1 MNLRAGGKK
10 FPQCSRLASTRI
22 FCQLPRVDAFL
33 QSFAMTYAALFP
45 IANPLG
51 NAAIFLSIT
60 PGEKSTQRQSQ
71 ALMGSLYMFGI
82 LLLFFVAGNFVM
94 RFFGITLDGVRVA
107 GGLVVA
113 HVGFKLMNP
122 KKEDTHGPEE
132 EAEAKAKPDISLS
145 PLAIPLLAGP
155 GSMAVVMSLST
166 YHPTVLHT
174 GMSGIAAGIAAVCLT
189 CWVMLREAELVLRVL
204 GVNGANALTKIM
216 AFLLLSIGVQLTLNG
231 AQDWLAAIIK
241 AN

>member
-1 MNLRAGGKK
+1 VNE
-10 FPQCSRLASTRI
+10 FI
-22 FCQLPRVDAFL
+22 H
-33 QSFAMTYAALFP
+33 SFAMTYAALFP

-60 PGEKSTQRQSQ
+60 PGEKSALRRSQ
-71 ALMGSLYMFGI
+71 ALKGSIYMFLI
-82 LLLFFVAGNFVM
+82 LLLFFIAGNFLM
-94 RFFGITLDGVRVA
+94 RFFGITLDGIRVA

-122 KKEDTHGPEE
+122 RKEDTHGPEE

-166 YHPTVLHT
+166 YHSSPFQM
-174 GMSGIAAGIAAVCLT
+174 GMAGIMAGIAAVCVT
-189 CWVMLREAELVLRVL
+189 CWLMLREAELVLRVL

-216 AFLLLSIGVQLTLNG
+216 AFLLLAIGVQLTLNG
-231 AQDWLAAIIK
+231 AQDWLAGILK

>member
-1 MNLRAGGKK
+1 MEERNSLKAGLQ
-10 FPQCSRLASTRI
+10 PPVSVW
-22 FCQLPRVDAFL
+22 LPDVSEFL
-33 QSFAMTYAALFP
+33 HSFAMTYAALFP

-60 PGEKSTQRQSQ
+60 PGEKSGQRRSQ
-71 ALMGSLYMFGI
+71 ALKGSIYMFLI
-82 LLLFFVAGNFVM
+82 LLLFFIAGNFLM
-94 RFFGITLDGVRVA
+94 RFFGITLDGIRIA

-113 HVGFKLMNP
+113 HVGFKLMTP

-132 EAEAKAKPDISLS
+132 EAEARAKPDISLS

-166 YHPTVLHT
+166 FHPSAFQA
-174 GMSGIAAGIAAVCLT
+174 GMAGIAAGIAAVCLT
-189 CWVMLREAELVLRVL
+189 CWVMLREAEIVLRVL

-216 AFLLLSIGVQLTLNG
+216 AFLLLAIGVQLTLNG
-231 AQDWLAAIIK
+231 AQNWLAAILK
-241 AN
+241 AA

>member
-1 MNLRAGGKK
+1 LR
-10 FPQCSRLASTRI
+10 
-22 FCQLPRVDAFL
+22 RVGDFI

-60 PGEKSTQRQSQ
+60 DGEKAAERHSQ
-71 ALMGSLYMFGI
+71 ALKGSLYMFGI
-82 LLLFFVAGNFVM
+82 LLLFFIGGNFIM
-94 RFFGITLDGVRVA
+94 RFFGITLDGIRVA

-122 KKEDTHGPEE
+122 KKADTHGPEE

-155 GSMAVVMSLST
+155 GSMAVVMSFSSFHESI
-166 YHPTVLHT
+166 YSQ
-174 GMSGIAAGIAAVCLT
+174 GMLGMLAGIFAVCAT
-189 CWVMLREAELVLRVL
+189 CWIMLRQADSVLGVL

-216 AFLLLSIGVQLTLNG
+216 AFLLLAIGVQLAMNG
-231 AQDWLAAIIK
+231 GQHWLQQTFAAAK
-241 AN
+241 P

>member
-1 MNLRAGGKK
+1 MPMNLRAGGKK
-10 FPQCSRLASTRI
+10 FPPSSRLASTGI

-60 PGEKSTQRQSQ
+60 PGEKSTQRRSQ
-71 ALMGSLYMFGI
+71 ALKGSLYMFGI

-122 KKEDTHGPEE
+122 KKEDTHTVR
-132 EAEAKAKPDISLS
+132 KKKPRQKPSRTSLS
-145 PLAIPLLAGP
+145 HL
-155 GSMAVVMSLST
+155 SRSLCS
-166 YHPTVLHT
+166 PDP
-174 GMSGIAAGIAAVCLT
+174 AA
-189 CWVMLREAELVLRVL
+189 WPW
-204 GVNGANALTKIM
+204 
-216 AFLLLSIGVQLTLNG
+216 S
-231 AQDWLAAIIK
+231 
-241 AN
+241 

>member
-1 MNLRAGGKK
+1 MG
-10 FPQCSRLASTRI
+10 
-22 FCQLPRVDAFL
+22 DFL

-60 PGEKSTQRQSQ
+60 DGEKSVLRRSQ
-71 ALMGSLYMFGI
+71 ALKGSLYMLGI
-82 LLLFFVAGNFVM
+82 LLLFFVGGNFIM
-94 RFFGITLDGVRVA
+94 RFFGITLDGVRIA

-113 HVGFKLMNP
+113 HVGFKLMTP
-122 KKEDTHGPEE
+122 RKEDTHGPEE

-155 GSMAVVMSLST
+155 GSMAVVMSLSS
-166 YHPTVLHT
+166 YHPTVLHS
-174 GMSGIAAGIAAVCLT
+174 GMGGIVAGILAVCAT
-189 CWVMLREAELVLRVL
+189 CWLTLREAELVLRVL

-216 AFLLLSIGVQLTLNG
+216 AFLLLAIGVQLTLNG
-231 AQDWLAAIIK
+231 AQDWLTAILK
-241 AN
+241 K

>member
-1 MNLRAGGKK
+1 
-10 FPQCSRLASTRI
+10 
-22 FCQLPRVDAFL
+22 
-33 QSFAMTYAALFP
+33 MTYAALFP

-60 PGEKSTQRQSQ
+60 DGEKSVLRRSQ
-71 ALMGSLYMFGI
+71 ALKGSLYMLGI
-82 LLLFFVAGNFVM
+82 LLLFFVAGNFLM
-94 RFFGITLDGVRVA
+94 RFFGITLDGVRIA

-113 HVGFKLMNP
+113 HVGFKLMTP
-122 KKEDTHGPEE
+122 RKEDTHGPEE

-155 GSMAVVMSLST
+155 GSMAVVMSLSS

-174 GMSGIAAGIAAVCLT
+174 GMGGIVAGIAAVCAT
-189 CWVMLREAELVLRVL
+189 CWITLREAGVVLRVL

-216 AFLLLSIGVQLTLNG
+216 AFLLLTIGVQLTLNG
-231 AQDWLAAIIK
+231 AHDWLLAILHK
-241 AN
+241 

>member
-1 MNLRAGGKK
+1 MGD
-10 FPQCSRLASTRI
+10 FI
-22 FCQLPRVDAFL
+22 
-33 QSFAMTYAALFP
+33 QSFVMTYAALFP

-60 PGEKSTQRQSQ
+60 DGEKAPERHIQ
-71 ALMGSLYMFGI
+71 ALKGSLYMFGI
-82 LLLFFVAGNFVM
+82 LLLFFIGGNFIM
-94 RFFGITLDGVRVA
+94 RFFGITLDGIRVA

-122 KKEDTHGPEE
+122 KKTDTHGPEE

-155 GSMAVVMSLST
+155 GSMAVVMSFSS
-166 YHPTVLHT
+166 YHESIYSQ
-174 GMSGIAAGIAAVCLT
+174 GMLGMLAGIFAVCAT
-189 CWVMLREAELVLRVL
+189 CWIMLREADSVLAVL

-216 AFLLLSIGVQLTLNG
+216 AFLLLAIGVQLAMNG
-231 AQDWLAAIIK
+231 GQHWLQQTFAAAK
-241 AN
+241 P

>member
-1 MNLRAGGKK
+1 VGD
-10 FPQCSRLASTRI
+10 FI
-22 FCQLPRVDAFL
+22 

-60 PGEKSTQRQSQ
+60 DGEKAAERRTQ
-71 ALMGSLYMFGI
+71 ALKGSLYMFGI
-82 LLLFFVAGNFVM
+82 LLLFFIGGNFIM
-94 RFFGITLDGVRVA
+94 QFFGITLDGIRVA

-122 KKEDTHGPEE
+122 KKADTHGPEE

-155 GSMAVVMSLST
+155 GSMAVVMSFSS
-166 YHPTVLHT
+166 YHESIYSP
-174 GMSGIAAGIAAVCLT
+174 GMVGMLVGIFAVCAT
-189 CWVMLREAELVLRVL
+189 CWIMLREADSVLAVL

-216 AFLLLSIGVQLTLNG
+216 AFLLLAIGVQLAMNG
-231 AQDWLAAIIK
+231 GQHWLQQTFAAAK
-241 AN
+241 P